1 MPVDMLIKKFS
12 LIIIITLNTFNMF
25 INEYKKV
32 YDLLIKISSNS

>member
-1 MPVDMLIKKFS
+1 MPVDMLIKFFY
-12 LIIIITLNTFNMF
+12 LIIIITLNTFNLF